1 MCRTLSEGRVSTIGF
16 EGTFETSGPDETE
29 EIGAKLGRSLQGGEV
44 VSLIGE
50 LGTGKTTFIR
60 GMARG
65 MGVAESD
72 AVRSPSYTLVL
83 RYNGPR
89 PLLHLD
95 AYFMKSL
102 EDLDLCTME
111 DALERGE
118 TVAIEWGE
126 KVESRLPERSIIVQ
140 FEHLA
145 LNRRRIRISR
155 GCHD

>member
-1 MCRTLSEGRVSTIGF
+1 MCRTPSDGRASTIEF
-16 EGTFETSGPDETE
+16 EGTFETTGPVETE
-29 EIGAKLGRSLQGGEV
+29 EIGARLGSSMQGGEV

-65 MGVAESD
+65 MGVTESD

-126 KVESRLPERSIIVQ
+126 KVESRLPEQSIIVR

-145 LNRRRIRISR
+145 LKRRRIRISIGR
-155 GCHD
+155 DD

>member
-1 MCRTLSEGRVSTIGF
+1 MI
-16 EGTFETSGPDETE
+16 
-29 EIGAKLGRSLQGGEV
+29 
-44 VSLIGE
+44 
-50 LGTGKTTFIR
+50 
-60 GMARG
+60 
-65 MGVAESD
+65 ESD

-102 EDLDLCTME
+102 EDLDLCTMD

-118 TVAIEWGE
+118 TVALEWGE
-126 KVESRLPERSIIVQ
+126 KVESRLPEQSIIVH

-145 LNRRRIRISR
+145 LKRRRIRISR
-155 GCHD
+155 GRDD